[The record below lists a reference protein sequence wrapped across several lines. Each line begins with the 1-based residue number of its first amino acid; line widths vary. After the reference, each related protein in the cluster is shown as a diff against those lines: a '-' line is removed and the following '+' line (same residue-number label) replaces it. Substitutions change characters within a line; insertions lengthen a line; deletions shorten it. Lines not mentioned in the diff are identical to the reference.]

1 PCANDVRIELNF
13 LLIDIFRQ
21 R

>member
-1 PCANDVRIELNF
+1 CANDVRIELNF

>member
-21 R
+21 G